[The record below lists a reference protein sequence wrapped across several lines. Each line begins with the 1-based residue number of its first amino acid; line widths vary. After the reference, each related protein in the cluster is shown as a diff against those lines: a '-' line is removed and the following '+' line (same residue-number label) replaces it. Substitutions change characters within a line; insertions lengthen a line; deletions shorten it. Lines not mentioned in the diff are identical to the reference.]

1 MIISFTGAQSTG
13 KSTLLKLCKE
23 EFGNRFSYV
32 EEVTRLVKRQYN
44 VPINEDAGN
53 VTQLLIMNQHIV
65 NSVQHTENVIMDRC
79 CIDGFIYTQWLHEQS
94 KVDGW
99 VADYAA
105 RVANMLIKKLDIIFF
120 CQADFDLVEDGER
133 SSNEKF
139 RDEIEQIMNSILIH
153 SADFIGLDNKVVI
166 LNGSVEERM
175 QKIKQTINNY
185 VKQ

>member
-1 MIISFTGAQSTG
+1 MVISFTGAQSTG

-23 EFGNRFSYV
+23 EFGERFSYV

-79 CIDGFIYTQWLHEQS
+79 CIDGCVYTEWLLDHN
-94 KVDGW
+94 KVDYW
-99 VADYAA
+99 VAEYTAQVTD
-105 RVANMLIKKLDIIFF
+105 MLMKKLDIVFF
-120 CQADFDLVEDGER
+120 CQADFALVSDGER
-133 SSNEKF
+133 SSDEKF
-139 RDEIEQIMNSILIH
+139 RDEIEQKMNDILIH
-153 SADFIGLDNKVVI
+153 TTPKPLQGKVVV
-166 LNGSVEERM
+166 LTGSVEERM